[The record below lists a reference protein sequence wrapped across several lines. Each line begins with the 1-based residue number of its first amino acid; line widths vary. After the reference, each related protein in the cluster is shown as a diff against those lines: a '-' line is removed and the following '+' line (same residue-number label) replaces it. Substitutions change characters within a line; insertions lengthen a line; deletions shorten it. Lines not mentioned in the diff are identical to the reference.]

1 MAIASEAEMLYLNVY
16 CFTLGTGTFNG
27 EHPDKMECFI
37 SSIMTFRFGMSVGAI
52 MLNDFFTSD
61 FFASSLSVN

>member
-1 MAIASEAEMLYLNVY
+1 MDIASAAEMLYLKVY
-16 CFTLGTGTFNG
+16 CLTGTGTLNG
-27 EHPDKMECFI
+27 AHPGRMESFI